1 MMTTTKVISLITAVS
16 LLMLSSC
23 EPDYPQS
30 DTCHKGINIINNSNI
45 PIFAI
50 DVAERHRYLIFQDDT
65 IYIELADNHDC
76 LEWNISPIT
85 DDERAA
91 WRHKEFTYYLCDTTD
106 CSSANSEN
114 RPYDLDPSYNRYR
127 VLKVV
132 DLVDIGKDE
141 LYRNDF
147 TIRYPR

>member
-1 MMTTTKVISLITAVS
+1 MTTTKVISLITSVS
-16 LLMLSSC
+16 LFMLSSC
-23 EPDYPQS
+23 EPDYPLS

-50 DVAERHRYLIFQDDT
+50 DVVKRHRYLIFQDDT

-76 LEWNISPIT
+76 LECISPSPY
-85 DDERAA
+85 DEYAA
-91 WRHKEFTYYLCDTTD
+91 RLHKEFTYYLCDTTD
-106 CSSANSEN
+106 CSGVNSED

>member
-1 MMTTTKVISLITAVS
+1 MNATKVISLITSVS
-16 LLMLSSC
+16 LFMLSSC
-23 EPDYPQS
+23 EPDYPLS

-50 DVAERHRYLIFQDDT
+50 DVVKRHRYLIFQDDT

-76 LEWNISPIT
+76 LECYSPST
-85 DDERAA
+85 VDEYAA
-91 WRHKEFTYYLCDTTD
+91 LHKEFTYYLCDTTD

>member
-1 MMTTTKVISLITAVS
+1 MNATKVISLITAAS
-16 LLMLSSC
+16 LFMLSSC
-23 EPDYPQS
+23 DPDYPLS

-50 DVAERHRYLIFQDDT
+50 DGAGQHRYLIFQDDT
-65 IYIELADNHDC
+65 IYIELADTQDC
-76 LEWNISPIT
+76 LECIISPST
-85 DDERAA
+85 DDEYAA
-91 WRHKEFTYYLCDTTD
+91 LQHKEFTYYLCDTTD